1 MSTDTLTEAEVAAIR
16 YCLVHRTNM
25 VSMTW
30 PDAAARLLAERDAL
44 REALKDVQNRLI
56 PLMEAVQSLKPSQ
69 PSEKPPFKS
78 VGDQIDELSRLMILH
93 ANAAKRFALIGKD
106 VSDMARA
113 ALGEK

>member
-44 REALKDVQNRLI
+44 REALKFYAQGHHKHGDGHYHDTCDVCLDY
-56 PLMEAVQSLKPSQ
+56 
-69 PSEKPPFKS
+69 
-78 VGDQIDELSRLMILH
+78 G
-93 ANAAKRFALIGKD
+93 AK
-106 VSDMARA
+106 ARA
-113 ALGEK
+113 ALGGK